1 MSWLK
6 ALELFFTGK
15 DLYDQASDLKTLH
28 DYANKVSGMD
38 PAKVTWDD
46 LKYFEN
52 AQMKAATTEMR
63 AVEKSLDSILG
74 SELVPPDSGSLKAFE
89 AALKA
94 AEKYGHDSK
103 EAKAAIDAYRKILIA
118 YDKVLRGL
126 LATMEKMKSEFPTR
140 TTAAKSL
147 NDYCR
152 LLEKLFL
159 ELAKVVFGA
168 STAQNATFYALSRD
182 CAQLAGIASSVE
194 TKLKKVASEH
204 NIKIGEMKDLI
215 SQNEDWIAWA
225 GKDATAKPD
234 TLKKNAKATT
244 PKK

>member
-6 ALELFFTGK
+6 ALDLLFKAK
-15 DLYDQASDLKTLH
+15 DIKDQASDLKTLY
-28 DYANKVSGMD
+28 DYADRVSKLD

-52 AQMKAATTEMR
+52 AEMKAATTEMR
-63 AVEKSLDSILG
+63 AIEKILDDVLG
-74 SELVPPDSGSLKAFE
+74 SKLVPPESGSLKAFD

-94 AEKYGHDSK
+94 GAKYGHNSK
-103 EAKAAIDAYRKILIA
+103 EAKAAIEAYRKVLVA
-118 YDKVLRGL
+118 HDKVLKGL
-126 LATMEKMKSEFPTR
+126 LADMEKMKGEFPGR
-140 TTAAKSL
+140 TTAAKAL

-159 ELAKVVFGA
+159 DFAKIPFGA
-168 STAQNATFYALSRD
+168 GTVQNATFFSLSRD
-182 CAQLAGIASSVE
+182 CTQLAGIASSVE
-194 TKLKKVASEH
+194 TKLKKAASEH

-215 SQNEDWIAWA
+215 WQNEEWIAWA
-225 GKDATAKPD
+225 AKDALAKED
-234 TLKKNAKATT
+234 TLKKNAKAET